1 MVLASFLIVLGFAIL
16 IKGADW
22 LVDGSVALAKKY
34 GVSDLMIGLTVVAFG
49 TSAPELVVNTIA
61 SWQGRV
67 DFVLGNIIGSNIFN
81 LFMILGISGII
92 LPITVKSITVWREI
106 PISVVATIGLLLLG
120 NDFFLGGGARLSRLD
135 GILLLVGFVCFFY
148 LVVFRM
154 KSDEDDEKILSSE
167 KPAWMIWGLIVL
179 GLSGLIIG
187 GKVVVQNAVVV
198 ASKLGVSEK
207 MIGLTILA
215 AGTSLP
221 ELVTAVVAALRKNS
235 DLIIGN
241 VIGSNIF
248 NILLIL
254 SVSSLIRPVPVGT
267 NFNFDLF
274 LLLGGSVFLFVAMF
288 TGRRK
293 KIDRWEAGLLFVF
306 FFLYMAYLIGKE
318 V

>member
-61 SWQGRV
+61 SWQGRA

-81 LFMILGISGII
+81 LFMILGVSGII

-179 GLSGLIIG
+179 GLAGLIIG

-254 SVSSLIRPVPVGT
+254 SVSSLIRPVPFGT